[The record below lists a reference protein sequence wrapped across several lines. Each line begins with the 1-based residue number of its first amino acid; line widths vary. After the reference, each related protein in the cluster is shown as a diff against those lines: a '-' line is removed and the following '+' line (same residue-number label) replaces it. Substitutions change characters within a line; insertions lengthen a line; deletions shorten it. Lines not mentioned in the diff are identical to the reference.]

1 MKSEIYSYENKVSL
15 DKCNQ
20 MLDILVSFYNDLNG
34 KENNTKEM
42 RDTWINM
49 VRNTKDYFILL
60 FYKDSE
66 LLGFIN
72 YMYLDYGLML
82 SEIQISKYY
91 QDKKYLKA
99 MLKELINSLDRKVD
113 NIYASI
119 NSKNIKSK
127 QVFTHIGFMRDK
139 NILYKISY
147 NDLLKWINN

>member
-1 MKSEIYSYENKVSL
+1 
-15 DKCNQ
+15 
-20 MLDILVSFYNDLNG
+20 
-34 KENNTKEM
+34 M

>member
-1 MKSEIYSYENKVSL
+1 MKSEIYSYENKISL
-15 DKCNQ
+15 YKCNQ

-60 FYKDSE
+60 FFKDSE

-72 YMYLDYGLML
+72 YMYLDNDLML

-91 QDKKYLKA
+91 QDKKYLKP
-99 MLKELINSLDRKVD
+99 MLKELIV
-113 NIYASI
+113 
-119 NSKNIKSK
+119 
-127 QVFTHIGFMRDK
+127 
-139 NILYKISY
+139 
-147 NDLLKWINN
+147 

>member
-1 MKSEIYSYENKVSL
+1 MKSEIYSYENKISL

-72 YMYLDYGLML
+72 YMYLDNDLML

-91 QDKKYLKA
+91 QGKK
-99 MLKELINSLDRKVD
+99 I
-113 NIYASI
+113 
-119 NSKNIKSK
+119 
-127 QVFTHIGFMRDK
+127 
-139 NILYKISY
+139 
-147 NDLLKWINN
+147 

>member
-1 MKSEIYSYENKVSL
+1 MKSEIYSYENKISL

-72 YMYLDYGLML
+72 YM
-82 SEIQISKYY
+82 
-91 QDKKYLKA
+91 
-99 MLKELINSLDRKVD
+99 
-113 NIYASI
+113 
-119 NSKNIKSK
+119 
-127 QVFTHIGFMRDK
+127 
-139 NILYKISY
+139 
-147 NDLLKWINN
+147 

>member
-1 MKSEIYSYENKVSL
+1 MKSEIYSYENKISL

-72 YMYLDYGLML
+72 YMYLDNDLML
-82 SEIQISKYY
+82 SEIQI
-91 QDKKYLKA
+91 
-99 MLKELINSLDRKVD
+99 
-113 NIYASI
+113 
-119 NSKNIKSK
+119 
-127 QVFTHIGFMRDK
+127 
-139 NILYKISY
+139 
-147 NDLLKWINN
+147 

>member
-1 MKSEIYSYENKVSL
+1 
-15 DKCNQ
+15 

-72 YMYLDYGLML
+72 YMYLDNDLML

-91 QDKKYLKA
+91 QDKKYLKP

-119 NSKNIKSK
+119 NS
-127 QVFTHIGFMRDK
+127 
-139 NILYKISY
+139 
-147 NDLLKWINN
+147 